1 MLNLN
6 IIDESLA
13 NKMNKAQE
21 KATEHDETEYHLNS
35 KIIYTKCN
43 KQNFKSRG
51 SIFSI
56 FTSSCPILCASSRSF
71 LLNFRPK
78 VE

>member
-21 KATEHDETEYHLNS
+21 KATEHDETEYQL
-35 KIIYTKCN
+35 KI
-43 KQNFKSRG
+43 
-51 SIFSI
+51 
-56 FTSSCPILCASSRSF
+56 
-71 LLNFRPK
+71 
-78 VE
+78 